1 LKFNILYIFWF
12 VALAVFFY
20 IGKNLQ
26 QQSGQQLFGIAE
38 TQGQTLKL
46 EYNVFVQKS
55 FVKVGQQVKK
65 GDTLMLLFRS
75 ELDNRT
81 TERVTE
87 LNQIEVERI
96 AKNTSTEKDA
106 ELFSVRQTARISDLQ
121 AQIKVLESEIA
132 VQENL
137 RKAISE
143 NSNSVSSN
151 IKLQEIKTLEEAIR
165 QVNIQTTEQTKIF
178 DSQRVSNNTISAS
191 KAQQIQNQLGF
202 IGKEKL
208 KLVLI
213 APFDGFVE
221 QVFVLENEIAP
232 NYKDLVSINPHEPNK
247 VIGFAHESLN
257 IRYRL
262 GDTVILSS
270 SLRPNI
276 TYKAQLVG
284 ASPKLVELPFR
295 LRKNIEIKT
304 WGRELYINLPPKND
318 FFIGEKVVITVIQ

>member
-1 LKFNILYIFWF
+1 MKFNILYLFWF
-12 VALAVFFY
+12 IALAGFFY

-46 EYNVFVQKS
+46 EYSVFVQKS
-55 FVKVGQQVKK
+55 LVKVGQQVKK

-87 LNQIEVERI
+87 LNQIEVERV

-106 ELFSVRQTARISDLQ
+106 ELFKVRQTARISDLQ
-121 AQIKVLESEIA
+121 AQIKVLQSEIA

-137 RKAISE
+137 RKAISD
-143 NSNSVSSN
+143 NSNPPNNNV
-151 IKLQEIKTLEEAIR
+151 KLQEIKTIEEAIR
-165 QVNIQTTEQTKIF
+165 QANIQTIEQEKVF
-178 DSQRVSNNTISAS
+178 DSQRISNNTISAS

-202 IGKEKL
+202 IGKERL
-208 KLVLI
+208 KLVLL

-221 QVFVLENEIAP
+221 QVFVLENEITP
-232 NYKDLVSINPHEPNK
+232 SYKDLVSINPHAPNK
-247 VIGFAHESLN
+247 IIGFAHESIN
-257 IRYRL
+257 IQYRL
-262 GDTVILSS
+262 GDTVLLSS
-270 SLRPNI
+270 SLRPTI
-276 TYKAQLVG
+276 TYNAQLVG
-284 ASPKLVELPFR
+284 VSPKLVELPFR

-304 WGRELYINLPPKND
+304 WGRELYINLPSKND
-318 FFIGEKVVITVIQ
+318 FFIGEKVVITIKK